1 MKLHYTIRY
10 VEPGEY
16 ALFEITGVASPDK
29 IKEDSAILTEGLAA
43 RGWKRALVDYSEAT
57 TRFSISQSFAYI
69 ETCFPDFPRGT
80 RHALVD
86 RQAVSEDTDFIEIA
100 ARNRGYILKCFA
112 DRDAAVKWLIG
123 DGKETD

>member
-1 MKLHYTIRY
+1 MNYAISY

-16 ALFEITGVASPDK
+16 ALFEITGAASQDK
-29 IKEDSAILTEGLAA
+29 IEGDSGILIEGLAA
-43 RGWKRALVDYSEAT
+43 RGWKRALVDCSEAT

-69 ETCFPDFPRGT
+69 ETCFPDFPRGM

-112 DRDAAVKWLIG
+112 DRDAAVKWLVG